1 MTDSEKHLHIISFDI
16 PFPANYGGVIDVFY
30 RIKYLS
36 ECGMKIHLHCYEYG
50 RNHCHPKELD
60 NLCFSV
66 DYYDRVEGFGKMFS
80 RLPYIVNTRCSKQL
94 ADNLAKDT
102 YPIFIEGLHCC
113 MLLNEPRLKGRRMY
127 VRMHNV
133 EHDYYSG
140 LSKVETNWLKRL
152 YLKLEVPR
160 LRRFEAVLSKATG
173 IFAITPKDMEYF
185 SAGYRNVH
193 LLPPSLRQN
202 NVCSKVGSGT
212 YVLFHGQLSVPE
224 NYDAVKYLAK
234 EVFAHTSLTLKV
246 AGLNPPK
253 HLERLLSNYANIELI
268 KNPSDNEMTNL
279 VQNAHVNLLL
289 TKQSTGL
296 KLKLLNS
303 LFNGRF
309 CVVNETMVE
318 GTNLGNLCILFDK
331 PSDLVAKL
339 EDLFTV
345 DFKAEELQRR
355 EVFFQK
361 YYSNIDSGR
370 TIVENIYSNTG
381 QDVDLL

>member
-1 MTDSEKHLHIISFDI
+1 MTDSEKHLHIVSFDI

-36 ECGMKIHLHCYEYG
+36 ECGIKIHLHCYEYD

-60 NLCFSV
+60 DLCFSV
-66 DYYDRVEGFGKMFS
+66 DYYDRTEGLTKMLS
-80 RLPYIVNTRCSKQL
+80 RIPYIANTRCSKQL
-94 ADNLAKDT
+94 VDNLAKDT

-113 MLLNEPRLKGRRMY
+113 MLLNEPRLKGRQMY

-133 EHDYYSG
+133 EHDYYRG

-160 LRRFEAVLSKATG
+160 LRRFEAVLSKASG

-185 SAGYRNVH
+185 SARYRNVH
-193 LLPPSLRQN
+193 LLPPSLGHDK
-202 NVCSKVGSGT
+202 VCSMVGSGT

-253 HLERLLSNYANIELI
+253 HLERMLSNYANIELI
-268 KNPSDNEMTNL
+268 KNPSDDEMTNL
-279 VQNAHVNLLL
+279 VRNSHVNLLL

-318 GTNLGNLCILFDK
+318 GTNLGNLCIVFDK

-345 DFKAEELQRR
+345 EFKAEEIKNKQSSMFLR
-355 EVFFQK
+355 
-361 YYSNIDSGR
+361 
-370 TIVENIYSNTG
+370 
-381 QDVDLL
+381 

>member
-1 MTDSEKHLHIISFDI
+1 MTDSEKHLHIVSFDI

-36 ECGMKIHLHCYEYG
+36 ECGVKIHLHCYEYD

-60 NLCFSV
+60 DLCFSV
-66 DYYDRVEGFGKMFS
+66 DYYDRTEGLTKMLS
-80 RLPYIVNTRCSKQL
+80 RFPYIANTRCSKQL
-94 ADNLAKDT
+94 VDNLAKDT
-102 YPIFIEGLHCC
+102 YPIFLEGLHCC
-113 MLLNEPRLKGRRMY
+113 MLLNEPRLKGRQMY

-140 LSKVETNWLKRL
+140 LSKVETSLLKKL

-160 LRRFEAVLSKATG
+160 LRRFEAVLSEASG

-185 SAGYRNVH
+185 SARYRNVH
-193 LLPPSLRQN
+193 LLPPSLGHDK
-202 NVCSKVGSGT
+202 VCSKAGSGT

-234 EVFAHTSLTLKV
+234 EVFAHTSLMLKV

-253 HLERLLSNYANIELI
+253 HLERLLSNYTNIELI
-268 KNPSDNEMTNL
+268 KNPSDDEMTSL
-279 VQNAHVNLLL
+279 VRNAHVNLLL

-318 GTNLGNLCILFDK
+318 GTNLESLCMVFDNTL
-331 PSDLVAKL
+331 DLVAKL
-339 EDLFTV
+339 EDLFML
-345 DFKAEELQRR
+345 DFTAEDVKKREL
-355 EVFFQK
+355 FFQK

-370 TIVENIYSNTG
+370 TIVKNIYSNKG
-381 QDVDLL
+381 QSIDLL